1 MSYSPR
7 VTEGRRERKKQ
18 RTRQALVEA
27 AIELFETKG
36 YEETTVAQIAE
47 AADVST
53 RTFFLHFA
61 AKEDVLLA
69 NAATRVGSGVR
80 AIVQRQADESVPE
93 VLRRAAERMIAD
105 AWHTDLP
112 NGLAALRAR
121 LIVSVPAL
129 QAGLLHRLLTGQTE
143 LTEALYQAFPE
154 QLTLIDAAAL
164 VGAVVGAIN
173 AAALTSLRQGDQPDE
188 VRAAMSRAVD
198 VAITSSS
205 AHGYFVG

>member
-1 MSYSPR
+1 
-7 VTEGRRERKKQ
+7 VIEGRRERKKQ

-36 YEETTVAQIAE
+36 YEDTTVAQIAE

-69 NAATRVGSGVR
+69 NAATRVDSGVQVIAER
-80 AIVQRQADESVPE
+80 RADESVSD
-93 VLRRAAERMIAD
+93 VLRRAAEQMITD

-112 NGLAALRAR
+112 SGLAALRAR

-129 QAGLLHRLLTGQTE
+129 QAGLVHRLLTGQTE
-143 LTEALYQAFPE
+143 LTEALHQAFPE
-154 QLTLIDAAAL
+154 QVTLIDAAAL

-198 VAITSSS
+198 VAIGGS
-205 AHGYFVG
+205 ATREYVVG